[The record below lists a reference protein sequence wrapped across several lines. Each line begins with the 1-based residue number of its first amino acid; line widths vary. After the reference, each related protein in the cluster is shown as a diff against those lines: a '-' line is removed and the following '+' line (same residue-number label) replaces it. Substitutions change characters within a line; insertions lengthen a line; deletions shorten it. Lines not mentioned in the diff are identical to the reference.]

1 MNRIIGLIAQKI
13 GIDKSIAYSSG
24 SRIINAFAGI
34 LTILLIAN
42 FFSGEEQGLYYTFG
56 SIVALQVF
64 FELGLTGILTQFVA
78 HENAHI
84 EWENDKISGGDK
96 KHLSRLSHLVLFT
109 QKWYLVI
116 SIAFLAVILTGG
128 FYFFYRYANGIPV
141 SEWLLPWILVT
152 TATAANLFLAP
163 FYSILSG
170 VGKIKE
176 TSKISFYQ
184 QIIMPIAVGTT
195 IFCGGN
201 LYAIGIGYWCSFIT
215 GIVII
220 RFSILWK
227 IIKEIR
233 QQPITDRV
241 SYKNEIFPFQWKI
254 ALSWASGYFVFQLFN
269 PVLYATSGAVVA
281 GQMGMTLS
289 AINGVASLSASWIS
303 TKVPLF
309 SKLIALKDY
318 LHLDLIFKKTTI
330 QLGLICTTMLV
341 VFWLVIYVLKYFQ
354 IPLGS
359 RFIGLLPLA
368 FMEIA
373 ILANQYSNCWAVY
386 LRCHKQ
392 EPLLV
397 NSLVGA
403 ITCGISTI
411 VLAKYTGVVGMTL
424 GYCIIRIAIM
434 YWTYIVYKN
443 KRKKWHIFNSDNL
456 SITT

>member
-1 MNRIIGLIAQKI
+1 MKRIIRLIAEKS

-24 SRIINAFAGI
+24 GRIINAVTGI
-34 LTILLIAN
+34 LTIFFIAE

-84 EWENDKISGGDK
+84 EWADNKISGGDK
-96 KHLSRLSHLVLFT
+96 KHLSRLSHLLLFT
-109 QKWYLVI
+109 KKWYLVI
-116 SIAFLAVILTGG
+116 STLFLVVILIGG
-128 FYFFYRYANGIPV
+128 SYFFYKYANGVPH
-141 SEWLLPWILVT
+141 SQWLLPWALVT

-170 VGKIKE
+170 IGKVKE
-176 TSKISFYQ
+176 TSKIIFYQ
-184 QIIMPIAVGTT
+184 HIIMPLAIWTT
-195 IFCGGN
+195 ILCGGN

-215 GIVII
+215 GVIII
-220 RFSILWK
+220 RFSVLWK
-227 IIKEIR
+227 IIKEIAK
-233 QQPITDRV
+233 QPISDKV
-241 SYKNEIFPFQWKI
+241 SYKKEILPFQWRI

-318 LHLDLIFKKTTI
+318 INLDSIFKRTTV
-330 QLGLICTTMLV
+330 QLGLICTAMLV
-341 VFWLVIYVLKYFQ
+341 FFWFVIYILKYFQ
-354 IPLGS
+354 FSLGS

-368 FMEIA
+368 FMEVA

-392 EPLLV
+392 EPLMV

-403 ITCGISTI
+403 LSCGISTI
-411 VLAKYTGVVGMTL
+411 VLAKYTGIVGMTF
-424 GYCIIRIAIM
+424 GYCILRLAIM

-443 KRKKWHIFNSDNL
+443 KRKKWHICHIDN
-456 SITT
+456 